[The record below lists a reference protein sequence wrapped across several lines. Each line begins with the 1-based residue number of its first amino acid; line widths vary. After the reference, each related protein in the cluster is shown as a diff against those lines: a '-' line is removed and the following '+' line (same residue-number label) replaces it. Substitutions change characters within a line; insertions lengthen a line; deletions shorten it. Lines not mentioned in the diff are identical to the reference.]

1 MKTLRL
7 TTLLIAGLCFGLVA
21 CSDGTNTDGK
31 TVKSETVTPPTMK
44 MTTDVPPGQ
53 GPQAR
58 SGEGETRLGEL
69 EFEGDYV
76 TEETAVKLREELK
89 FQAAVQ
95 TYLWSF
101 PIANIMSL
109 RDGHRAVGIKNTA
122 IPIFEDYLTPKT
134 VIPTGNQSTI
144 YAYNILTLDEEP
156 MVLVVP
162 PDVVGFIGDAWQRP
176 QGDLGRPGP
185 DKGKGGKYLLVPP
198 GYEGKLPSKGY
209 YVVPCATKNVFWL
222 VRAFVYDG
230 DTKATVQNL
239 KQTKLYPLSNPDAP
253 QEYLNAS
260 KLPAYCIPPRGYAY
274 YELVAK
280 ALDEETVQVHDRVM
294 MGMASIFGLE
304 KGKPFDPDSKTRAM
318 LVEAEKVAYAMNST
332 LSFESVSST
341 APAYPDSDSQWEF
354 CFQTDSPSF
363 DAENRLELY
372 ERAAFT
378 YQAMT
383 GANAMVLKLRG
394 KGSKYIFTSRD
405 ADGNH
410 LNGSHSYTLNVPANV
425 PAKDFWSVCVY
436 DTKTRSIIN
445 TGRPMSAINS
455 YMDLPVNADGSIDM
469 YFGPTPPPQ
478 GEKSWVKTKS
488 GEGFFMYFRFYGPLE
503 PFYDKTWRPGE
514 VQLIK

>member
-1 MKTLRL
+1 MLP
-7 TTLLIAGLCFGLVA
+7 FGSALVA
-21 CSDGTNTDGK
+21 IAMLTAAVSPSSAQEPKLNT
-31 TVKSETVTPPTMK
+31 
-44 MTTDVPPGQ
+44 PGQ
-53 GPQAR
+53 QSQAR
-58 SGEGETRLGEL
+58 GGEGETRLGKI

-76 TEETAVKLREELK
+76 TEETAAKLREELK

-101 PIANIMSL
+101 PIANVMSL
-109 RDGHRAVGIKNTA
+109 RDGHRAVGINNMS

-134 VIPTGNQSTI
+134 VVPTGNQTTI
-144 YAYNILTLDEEP
+144 YAYNVLTLGDEP
-156 MVLVVP
+156 LVLVVP

-176 QGDLGRPGP
+176 QGDVGRPGA
-185 DKGKGGKYLLVPP
+185 DKGKGGKYLLLPP
-198 GYEGKLPSKGY
+198 GYEGKTPSEGY
-209 YVVPCATKNVFWL
+209 YTVPCATKNIFWL
-222 VRAFVYDG
+222 VRAFVKDG
-230 DTKATVQNL
+230 DTEATIKNL

-260 KLPAYCIPPRGYAY
+260 KMPAYGIPSHGYAY
-274 YELVAK
+274 WEMLAK
-280 ALDEETVQVHDRVM
+280 ALDEETVQDHDRVM

-304 KGKPFDPDSKTRAM
+304 KGKPFKPDAQTRAT
-318 LVEAEKVAYAMNST
+318 LIEAEKVGYAMNST
-332 LSFESVSST
+332 LSFESVAPT
-341 APAYPDSDSQWEF
+341 APAYDDSQWEF

-378 YQAMT
+378 HQAMT

-410 LNGSHSYTLNVPANV
+410 LEGSNSYSLKIPANV
-425 PAKDFWSVCVY
+425 PAKDFWSIAVY
-436 DTKTRSIIN
+436 DAKTRSILN
-445 TGRPMSAINS
+445 TGRPMSVVNT
-455 YMDLPVNADGSIDM
+455 YMDLPANEDGSIDV

-478 GEKSWVKTKS
+478 GEKSWIKTKP

-503 PFYDKTWRPGE
+503 PFYDKSWK
-514 VQLIK
+514 VNDVVKVK